1 MAMKR
6 TTISANIPVLSL
18 RDGGAFI
25 CYSPAFDLVA
35 HGDSFEDA
43 RRSFAQTLKLFIE
56 EVTKKGTWEAVLS
69 EYGWEKIKKD
79 WTPPRIIGQESK
91 AIEIPIPA

>member
-1 MAMKR
+1 MLKR
-6 TTISANIPVLSL
+6 TTIKANIPIIYLKE
-18 RDGGAFI
+18 GEAFM

-43 RRSFAQTLKLFIE
+43 GRSFAQTLKLFIE
-56 EVTKKGTWEAVLS
+56 QVSKKGTWEEVLN
-69 EYGWEKIKKD
+69 ECGWEKVKQD

-91 AIEIPIPA
+91 AITISVPA